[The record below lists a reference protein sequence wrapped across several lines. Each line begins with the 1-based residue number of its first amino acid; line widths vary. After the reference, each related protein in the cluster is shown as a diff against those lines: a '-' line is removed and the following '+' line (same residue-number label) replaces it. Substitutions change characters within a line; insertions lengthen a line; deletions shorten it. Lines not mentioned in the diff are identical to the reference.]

1 MKQANGEDGVQKSLI
16 VTGASRG
23 IGAATAILAA
33 RQGWQVCVNYNSHA
47 DEAER
52 TLHAVREA
60 GGIGIAMKADVGD
73 EAALVAMFARC
84 DRELA
89 PLGGL
94 VNNAGFL
101 GGESDIEDFDVAAM
115 RRLWDVNVVS
125 YFICA
130 REAVKRM
137 STKRGG
143 AGGAIVNVSSLSAD
157 NGGIGP
163 RVHYATTNGARRT
176 FTFGLAKQSG
186 PKGIR
191 VNGVMP
197 GVIDTNFN
205 DDFDN
210 EGRNARLT
218 PAIPLGRVGT
228 GHDVAEMIVWLLS
241 DKAAYL
247 SGAMI
252 PVNGGFF

>member
-1 MKQANGEDGVQKSLI
+1 MQRSVI

-33 RQGWQVCVNYNSHA
+33 RDGWQVCVNYRSHA
-47 DEAER
+47 DEAEA
-52 TLHAVREA
+52 TLRAVRAYGVEA
-60 GGIGIAMKADVGD
+60 ISVKADVAD
-73 EAALVAMFARC
+73 ESQLVAMFERC

-94 VNNAGFL
+94 VNNAGYL
-101 GGESDIEDFDVAAM
+101 GGESDIEDFDPVAM
-115 RRLWDVNVVS
+115 RQLWDVNVVA

-143 AGGAIVNVSSLSAD
+143 KGGSIVNVSSMSAD
-157 NGGIGP
+157 SGGIGP
-163 RVHYATTNGARRT
+163 RIHYATTNGARRT

-197 GVIDTNFN
+197 GVIDTHFN

-210 EGRNARLT
+210 EGRNARLG
-218 PAIPLGRVGT
+218 PSIPVGRVGVGT
-228 GHDVAEMIVWLLS
+228 DVAEMIVWLLS
-241 DKAAYL
+241 ENAAFV
-247 SGAMI
+247 SGAVI
-252 PVNGGFF
+252 PVNGAHF

>member
-1 MKQANGEDGVQKSLI
+1 MAGSVI
-16 VTGASRG
+16 VTGGSRG
-23 IGAATAILAA
+23 IGAATAMLAA
-33 RQGWQVCVNYNSHA
+33 RDGWEVCLSYNSHPE
-47 DEAER
+47 EAE
-52 TLHAVREA
+52 AVVARITAA
-60 GGIGIAMKADVGD
+60 GGRAIAARADAGD
-73 EAALVAMFARC
+73 EAALIAMFARC

-89 PLGGL
+89 PLRGL

-101 GGESDIEDFDVAAM
+101 GGESDIEAFDAAAM
-115 RRLWDVNVVS
+115 RRLWDVNVAA

-137 STKRGG
+137 STRNGG
-143 AGGAIVNVSSLSAD
+143 AGGAIVNVSSMSAEH
-157 NGGIGP
+157 GGIGP
-163 RVHYATTNGARRT
+163 RIHYATTNGARRT
-176 FTFGLAKQSG
+176 FTFGLAKQCG

-210 EGRNARLT
+210 AGRNARLG
-218 PAIPLGRVGT
+218 PQIPLGRVGS
-228 GHDVAEMIVWLLS
+228 GEDVAELIVWLLS
-241 DKAAYL
+241 DRAGYV
-247 SGAMI
+247 SGAVI

>member
-1 MKQANGEDGVQKSLI
+1 MARSVV

-23 IGAATAILAA
+23 IGAASALLAA
-33 RQGWQVCVNYNSHA
+33 QQGWEVCLTYNSHPA
-47 DEAER
+47 EAE
-52 TLHAVREA
+52 AVAARITQA
-60 GGIGIAMKADVGD
+60 GGRAIAVQAD
-73 EAALVAMFARC
+73 AACEDSLVAMFARC

-101 GGESDIEDFDVAAM
+101 GGESDIEDFDSAAM
-115 RRLWDVNVVS
+115 RRLWDVNVAA

-130 REAVKRM
+130 REAVRRM
-137 STKRGG
+137 STKKGG
-143 AGGAIVNVSSLSAD
+143 AGGAIVNVSSMSAEQ
-157 NGGIGP
+157 GGIGP
-163 RVHYATTNGARRT
+163 RIHYATTNGARRT
-176 FTFGLAKQSG
+176 FTFGLAKQCG

-205 DDFDN
+205 DGFDN
-210 EGRNARLT
+210 AGRNARLG
-218 PAIPLGRVGT
+218 PQIPLGRVGT
-228 GHDVAEMIVWLLS
+228 GEDVAEVIVWLLS
-241 DKAAYL
+241 DRAAYV
-247 SGAMI
+247 SGAVI

>member
-1 MKQANGEDGVQKSLI
+1 MSKSVI

-23 IGAATAILAA
+23 IGKATALLAA
-33 RQGWQVCVNYNSHA
+33 RDGWQVCVNYRNHPEEAEAVVRDIAKAGGKAIAVQADMA
-47 DEAER
+47 DE
-52 TLHAVREA
+52 
-60 GGIGIAMKADVGD
+60 KAI
-73 EAALVAMFARC
+73 LAMFARV

-101 GGESDIEDFDVAAM
+101 GGETDIEKFDAANM
-115 RRLWDVNVVS
+115 RALWDINVVA

-137 STKRGG
+137 STKNGG
-143 AGGAIVNVSSLSAD
+143 KGGAIVNVSSMSAD
-157 NGGIGP
+157 SGGIGP
-163 RVHYATTNGARRT
+163 RIHYATTNGARRT

-186 PKGIR
+186 SKGIR

-197 GVIDTNFN
+197 GVIDTHFN
-205 DDFDN
+205 DGFGND
-210 EGRNARLT
+210 ERNAELG
-218 PAIPLGRVGT
+218 PKIPVGRVGVGADIGET
-228 GHDVAEMIVWLLS
+228 IVWLLS
-241 DKAAYL
+241 ERAGYVN
-247 SGAMI
+247 GAVI

>member
-1 MKQANGEDGVQKSLI
+1 MSKSVI

-23 IGAATAILAA
+23 IGKATALLAA
-33 RQGWQVCVNYNSHA
+33 RDGWQVCVNYRNHPEEAEAVVRDIAKAGGKAIAVQADMA
-47 DEAER
+47 DE
-52 TLHAVREA
+52 
-60 GGIGIAMKADVGD
+60 KAI
-73 EAALVAMFARC
+73 LAMFARV

-101 GGESDIEDFDVAAM
+101 GGETDIERFDAANM
-115 RRLWDVNVVS
+115 RALWDINVVA

-137 STKRGG
+137 STKNGG
-143 AGGAIVNVSSLSAD
+143 KGGAIVNVSSMSAD
-157 NGGIGP
+157 SGGIGP
-163 RVHYATTNGARRT
+163 RIHYATTNGARRT

-197 GVIDTNFN
+197 GVIDTHFN
-205 DDFDN
+205 DGFGND
-210 EGRNARLT
+210 ERNAELG
-218 PAIPLGRVGT
+218 PKIPIGRVGVGADIGET
-228 GHDVAEMIVWLLS
+228 IVWLLS
-241 DKAAYL
+241 ERAGYVN
-247 SGAMI
+247 GAVI

>member
-1 MKQANGEDGVQKSLI
+1 MPKSLI

-23 IGAATAILAA
+23 IGAATAVLAA
-33 RQGWQVCVNYNSHA
+33 RDGWQVCVNYRSHA
-47 DEAER
+47 DEAEE
-52 TLHAVREA
+52 TLRAIRKEGAV
-60 GGIGIAMKADVGD
+60 GIAVKADVGD
-73 EAALVAMFARC
+73 EAALVAMFERC

-94 VNNAGFL
+94 VNNAGYL
-101 GGESDIEDFDVAAM
+101 GGESDIEDFDSAAM
-115 RRLWDVNVVS
+115 RMLWDVNVVA
-125 YFICA
+125 YFVCA
-130 REAVKRM
+130 REAVRRM

-143 AGGAIVNVSSLSAD
+143 KGGAIVNVSSMSAES
-157 NGGIGP
+157 GGIGP
-163 RVHYATTNGARRT
+163 RIHYATTNGARRT

-186 PKGIR
+186 SKGIR

-210 EGRNARLT
+210 EGRNVRLK
-218 PAIPLGRVGT
+218 PLIPVGRVGA
-228 GHDVAEMIVWLLS
+228 GSDVAEMIVWLLS
-241 DKAAYL
+241 DKAAYV
-247 SGAMI
+247 SGAVI

>member
-1 MKQANGEDGVQKSLI
+1 MNRSVI

-23 IGAATAILAA
+23 IGKATALLAA
-33 RQGWQVCVNYNSHA
+33 RDGWQVCVNYRNHAEEAEAVVRDIVAGGGKAIAVQADMA
-47 DEAER
+47 DETA
-52 TLHAVREA
+52 
-60 GGIGIAMKADVGD
+60 IK
-73 EAALVAMFARC
+73 AMFARA

-101 GGESDIEDFDVAAM
+101 GGESDIEAFDADKM
-115 RRLWDVNVVS
+115 RALWDINVVA

-137 STKRGG
+137 STKNGG
-143 AGGAIVNVSSLSAD
+143 KGGAIVNVSSMSAD
-157 NGGIGP
+157 SGGIGP
-163 RVHYATTNGARRT
+163 RIHYATTNGARRT

-197 GVIDTNFN
+197 GVIDTHFN
-205 DDFDN
+205 DGFGND
-210 EGRNARLT
+210 ERNAELG
-218 PAIPLGRVGT
+218 PKIPIGRVGVGADIGET
-228 GHDVAEMIVWLLS
+228 IVWLLS
-241 DKAAYL
+241 ERAGYVN
-247 SGAMI
+247 GAVI